1 MLVRDAMTTDVVTV
15 PADAPLRRAVGVML
29 REGVGSAVVTRNG
42 DPAGIVTE
50 TDALKAAYRFE
61 RPFGEIPVAKAAS
74 DGVVTIPPD
83 ATVRK
88 AVRKMHDED
97 VKKLPAV
104 EGLDVV
110 GVLTMTDVVREQEA
124 LIDEAVRLEEGRSGW
139 SGGEG
144 R

>member
-29 REGVGSAVVTRNG
+29 REGVGSAVVTRDG

-50 TDALKAAYRFE
+50 TDALKAGYRFE
-61 RPFGEIPVAKAAS
+61 RPFGEIPVTKAGS
-74 DGVVTIPPD
+74 DGVVTISPD
-83 ATVRK
+83 ATVRT
-88 AVRKMHDED
+88 AVRRMRAED

-110 GVLTMTDVVREQEA
+110 GILTMTDVVREQET
-124 LIDEAVRLEEGRSGW
+124 LIDEAIRLEQGRSGW
-139 SGGEG
+139 TPD

>member
-1 MLVRDAMTTDVVTV
+1 MLVCDAMTTDVVTI
-15 PADAPLRRAVGVML
+15 PADALLRRAVGVML
-29 REGVGSAVVTRNG
+29 REGVGSALLARDG

-50 TDALKAAYRFE
+50 TDALRAAYRFE

-74 DGVVTIPPD
+74 DGVVTISPD

-88 AVRKMHDED
+88 AVRKMHEVD

-110 GVLTMTDVVREQEA
+110 GILTMTDVVREQGA

-139 SGGEG
+139 TAD